1 MGINYNSAATTDGLV
16 FCVDAATP
24 KSYVSKRE
32 NLLTYSTQIGDIPN
46 ASWNIYRVFDSA
58 GNVPPRIQLN
68 AATAP
73 DGTNTATL
81 IETFTSNGSVEAFS
95 PANLMQK
102 RIYTYSIYF
111 KQVNLPTFYITIDE
125 NWNGGQR
132 YFLQYNYSTQVV
144 TTGNGGGGTI
154 GDGIL
159 IGGTVTSVGNGW
171 FRASITFQTN
181 SPSSGVGVQRLDE
194 MIGRF
199 NGPGQTL
206 VWGRQLETGSV
217 MNDFVPTTTTAIS
230 KSAIWIDSINGNNVT
245 LVNNPPN
252 VNNMIQ
258 FRENGGTTGNSL
270 SGTYGTA
277 TLDYGILTNT
287 GKNAQWSIETM
298 FQYLPQTTGNG
309 NYGLYEGVIL
319 GRSGCHGGI
328 YTWPTDLIYAAI
340 KTNDCW
346 GGAVNTPIGTLV
358 ANNHYHVVMTYNA
371 GVVKGYLNGV
381 YTTTQTLDTKTY
393 SIPYSNV
400 LFLGGIPTYLSNV
413 NMHFA
418 KAYTKE
424 LTAAEVLQNFNAS
437 RGRGGI

>member
-1 MGINYNSAATTDGLV
+1 MGINYNSAATTEGLV

-32 NLLTYSTQIGDIPN
+32 NLLTYSTQIGDPVAGWDVYRPFDTSPAVSPRVDIN
-46 ASWNIYRVFDSA
+46 AGI
-58 GNVPPRIQLN
+58 
-68 AATAP
+68 AP
-73 DGTNTATL
+73 DGTNTATR
-81 IETFTSNGSVEAFS
+81 IETFTSNGSLTAYS
-95 PANLMQK
+95 PANLLQK

-111 KQVNLPTFYITIDE
+111 KQVNLSTFDITIDE
-125 NWNGGQR
+125 SWNGGQR
-132 YFLQYNYSTQVV
+132 YRLQYNYSTQVV
-144 TTGNGGGGTI
+144 TTSAGPGGNS
-154 GDGIL
+154 GDGIY
-159 IGGTVTSVGNGW
+159 ISGTVTSINNGW
-171 FRASITFQTN
+171 FRAAITFQTN
-181 SPSSGVGVQRLDE
+181 SPASGVGVQRLNE

-230 KSAIWIDSINGNNVT
+230 KPATWIDTINGNNVT

-252 VNNMIQ
+252 INNMIQ
-258 FRENGGTTGNSL
+258 FRENAGTTGNTI

-277 TLDYGILTNT
+277 VVDYGILTNS
-287 GKNAQWSIETM
+287 GKNAQWSLETM
-298 FQYLPQTTGNG
+298 FQYLPQTSGNG
-309 NYGLYEGVIL
+309 NWSVFENVIF

-328 YTWPTDLIYAAI
+328 YTWDANIIYAAI
-340 KTNDCW
+340 KTQDCW
-346 GGAVNTPIGTLV
+346 GGHVSPLVGTAV

-371 GVVKGYLNGV
+371 GVTKTYLNGV
-381 YTTTQTLDTKTY
+381 FVATQTLDTRIY
-393 SIPYSNV
+393 NIPYSNI
-400 LFLGGIPTYLSNV
+400 LHLGGINTYISNI